1 MFCVEDEENAAIPWS
16 WDLISLLNGTYE
28 KGVSTEAKEK
38 WCYEE
43 ISEQY
48 TMKYSGSRLTW
59 VRKRNTMEF
68 PACQSTAFD
77 IFFTFLLK

>member
-1 MFCVEDEENAAIPWS
+1 MFCVGDEENAAIPWS
-16 WDLISLLNGTYE
+16 RDLISVLNGTYE
-28 KGVSTEAKEK
+28 KRVSTEAKEK

-48 TMKYSGSRLTW
+48 TMKCSGSRLTW
-59 VRKRNTMEF
+59 VSKRNIMEL

-77 IFFTFLLK
+77 IIFAFLLK